1 MSDRLHYKVG
11 NHHDP
16 LEYASGSFD
25 GCYSVQAVWPF
36 FKKDELDDH
45 AREMYRV
52 LKPGARY
59 ACSEYLLTPHFD
71 WNNPEHV
78 ALHKSYLP
86 TLAATQSM
94 YPADV
99 CAALEKASLAA
110 SLMVDCSH
118 ANASKI
124 ARNQEKV
131 WADILKQR
139 AKGDSPVTGAMI
151 TAKLEST
158 SPHYNIS
165 YQAVMP
171 NGNIFKGSETITGT
185 TVGLRGL
192 GMPAPSKFTFTSGE
206 YSVELEGLI
215 TSELALSLVG
225 NTRIRAYGFLNI
237 KDNQGNT
244 GRLELNRAGDISI
257 KINDTITS
265 NHSIAKITWIDIQT
279 PAPQPV

>member
-1 MSDRLHYKVG
+1 MLIETARYELPTEGITLLGYIVRRMHKTDWLAKSSSALAEGQTTKA
-11 NHHDP
+11 
-16 LEYASGSFD
+16 LEYAAVYAAMSSTSF
-25 GCYSVQAVWPF
+25 GRAYYQPQFNRAGETV
-36 FKKDELDDH
+36 
-45 AREMYRV
+45 
-52 LKPGARY
+52 
-59 ACSEYLLTPHFD
+59 SE
-71 WNNPEHV
+71 
-78 ALHKSYLP
+78 
-86 TLAATQSM
+86 
-94 YPADV
+94 AD
-99 CAALEKASLAA
+99 
-110 SLMVDCSH
+110 
-118 ANASKI
+118 
-124 ARNQEKV
+124 
-131 WADILKQR
+131 
-139 AKGDSPVTGAMI
+139 PVTGAMI

-192 GMPAPSKFTFTSGE
+192 GMPAPSKFMFTSGNYTAE
-206 YSVELEGLI
+206 FEGLI

-244 GRLELNRAGDISI
+244 GRLELNRAGDISV

-265 NHSIAKITWIDIQT
+265 NHSIAKITWIDIPT